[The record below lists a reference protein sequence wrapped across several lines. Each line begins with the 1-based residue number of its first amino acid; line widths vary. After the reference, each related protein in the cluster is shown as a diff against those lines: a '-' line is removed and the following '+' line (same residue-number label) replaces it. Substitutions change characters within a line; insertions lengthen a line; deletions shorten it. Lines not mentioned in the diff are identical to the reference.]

1 MTRLVTIHL
10 SVRASTWLVD
20 SISINHIDSDKIP
33 RSGGGHPRQT
43 SLVIMSF
50 GVDLC
55 RRIMFSGICV
65 LASAE
70 AEAWAPA
77 RKKDTKGLFSG

>member
-1 MTRLVTIHL
+1 MLN
-10 SVRASTWLVD
+10 ASTRQLLL
-20 SISINHIDSDKIP
+20 STPSNKIAK
-33 RSGGGHPRQT
+33 SGGGHPRQT

-65 LASAE
+65 PGQAGAE
-70 AEAWAPA
+70 AEARAPA
-77 RKKDTKGLFSG
+77 RKKDTKRFF